1 MGNFISF
8 IQEIFMMKEDNSA
21 KVGLS
26 AFKEDVSTPVEK
38 KVKTKAP
45 APKELKIS
53 ELIRKGS
60 Y

>member
-1 MGNFISF
+1 MGNLISLL
-8 IQEIFMMKEDNSA
+8 QEIFMMKEDNST

-26 AFKEDVSTPVEK
+26 SFKEVATSVERK
-38 KVKTKAP
+38 PKVKAP

-53 ELIRKGS
+53 ELIRKGN

>member
-8 IQEIFMMKEDNSA
+8 FQEIFMMKESNST

-26 AFKEDVSTPVEK
+26 AFRDVAVPVEDTT
-38 KVKTKAP
+38 KVKTS

>member
-1 MGNFISF
+1 MGNLISF
-8 IQEIFMMKEDNSA
+8 IQEIFMMKENNST

-26 AFKEDVSTPVEK
+26 AFKEEVVTPVEK
-38 KVKTKAP
+38 KQVQKV

>member
-8 IQEIFMMKEDNSA
+8 IQEIFMMKEDNSV

-26 AFKEDVSTPVEK
+26 AFKEKSTPVEK
-38 KVKTKAP
+38 SQKIKAP

>member
-26 AFKEDVSTPVEK
+26 SFKEEVSTPVEK
-38 KVKTKAP
+38 RVKTTAP

>member
-8 IQEIFMMKEDNSA
+8 IQEIFMIKEDNSA

-26 AFKEDVSTPVEK
+26 AFKEVSTPVEK

>member
-1 MGNFISF
+1 MGNLISF

-21 KVGLS
+21 KVGLK
-26 AFKEDVSTPVEK
+26 AFKEKSTPA
-38 KVKTKAP
+38 VKTQKVRTQV
-45 APKELKIS
+45 PKELKIS